1 MRDQA
6 PEAVGNTAQLPV
18 PADAPVVTATPRDSS
33 APGDAPGPML
43 VTQYDPLRLCIYT
56 TIAIIAWIVT
66 PPLAVAGFG
75 TIGVVGYWRARRR
88 GLVSSRCLLGDTRI
102 VIAYLG
108 LAAAAGAAWTIRNLL
123 L

>member
-6 PEAVGNTAQLPV
+6 PGAFGNTAQLPV
-18 PADAPVVTATPRDSS
+18 PADAPVVTATPHDSS
-33 APGDAPGPML
+33 APDDAPGPML

-108 LAAAAGAAWTIRNLL
+108 LAAVAGTAWTIRNLL